1 MKILEDELQG
11 GPNVRLRSER
21 ENRDMKILEDELQGG
36 PNVRL

>member
-1 MKILEDELQG
+1 MRSGL
-11 GPNVRLRSER
+11 NVRLRSER